1 MYRNTEMIAPAM
13 SPLIMPAN
21 VPANI
26 QIKKNVAPT
35 STRMSALTTFLSPN
49 LSSKKMMPIA
59 AIIPVINI
67 IYLLYLVDKA
77 RKKVLAS
84 SQHSAVQVN
93 AVAKDA
99 HVLAAAITTSAQVI
113 VTENLKD
120 FPSKAL
126 APFDIDAISADEFI
140 SDAIEL
146 DPLAAVA
153 ALRKMR
159 ARFKNPEMDA
169 EVLLQRIKARK
180 LFQTAETLHQFLELL

>member
-1 MYRNTEMIAPAM
+1 MDETAGAIAKITKGGADTVKQRFAM
-13 SPLIMPAN
+13 ERAFPEAC
-21 VPANI
+21 
-26 QIKKNVAPT
+26 VAGYA
-35 STRMSALTTFLSPN
+35 ALEAGLELPD
-49 LSSKKMMPIA
+49 P
-59 AIIPVINI
+59 
-67 IYLLYLVDKA
+67 DD
-77 RKKVLAS
+77 R
-84 SQHSAVQVN
+84 
-93 AVAKDA
+93 

-180 LFQTAETLHQFLELL
+180 LFQTAETLHQFMELL